1 MDIPLIICSMNKK
14 KPALVV
20 ASGLFISS
28 RYSCGINYKTE
39 RLGAGAKNGE
49 RDRHE
54 VVIML
59 LFIWGMNKKQPTCEY

>member
-1 MDIPLIICSMNKK
+1 MNKK
-14 KPALVV
+14 KHALVV